1 LIPSYSVKAGC
12 KKSIYLK
19 LDMLD
24 DDPLLQRALPF
35 TDGCFIGTAALWS
48 LATPLSGTA
57 AYLETLSSPFTCAM
71 ACNGFTSDN
80 SKVTM

>member
-1 LIPSYSVKAGC
+1 
-12 KKSIYLK
+12 
-19 LDMLD
+19 MLD

-57 AYLETLSSPFTCAM
+57 AYLETPSSPFTCAM
-71 ACNGFTSDN
+71 ACKRFPSDTAT
-80 SKVTM
+80 VTL